1 MKEFVKLHLLVLS
14 ILCATASHAQSV
26 KFNGSP
32 SSVISSGAIVPEG
45 KKMFWTS
52 GATGGV
58 ADSTAQEGT
67 RGRFGDT
74 KTQALSILANFQKAL
89 GEKGLSMKDVLMLRV
104 YLAPDK
110 STGQPDYQGWY
121 DAYAQYFGTAEN
133 PTKPIRSTI
142 GIAGLANTNKFIE
155 IELVA
160 VYP

>member
-1 MKEFVKLHLLVLS
+1 MKKICLIVLM
-14 ILCATASHAQSV
+14 AASAFCVRAQSV
-26 KFNGSP
+26 EFYGSP
-32 SSVISSGAIVPEG
+32 KSVISAGALIPEG
-45 KKMFWTS
+45 KKMLWTS

-58 ADSTAQEGT
+58 ADSTAQEDS
-67 RGRFGDT
+67 RARFGDT
-74 KTQALSILANFQKAL
+74 KTQGISILANFEKTL
-89 GEKGLSMKDVLMLRV
+89 KEKGLSLRDVLMLRV

-110 STGQPDYQGWY
+110 QSGQHDYKGWY
-121 DAYAQYFGTAEN
+121 DAYAMYFGTAAN